1 VAVDPSPAVDVE
13 PSPAV
18 APSELVG
25 SVVSPLDVSVWVES
39 PTAVWSVPA
48 VEVSTDGSLVGSSV
62 VTVPFGSV
70 VVEPV
75 SAAVTSESTVVA
87 TVATASVS
95 AASVSAS
102 ARADAAAAS
111 QKSVIP
117 KTTVAHR
124 PEARRETLSRKP
136 KLTPSLKASPPRAS
150 QVGPTEAVFLPSH
163 ARLVKVVRDFS
174 VPPQSSRK
182 RPEIAAD
189 LVERST
195 RPT

>member
-1 VAVDPSPAVDVE
+1 
-13 PSPAV
+13 
-18 APSELVG
+18 
-25 SVVSPLDVSVWVES
+25 
-39 PTAVWSVPA
+39 
-48 VEVSTDGSLVGSSV
+48 
-62 VTVPFGSV
+62 
-70 VVEPV
+70 
-75 SAAVTSESTVVA
+75 
-87 TVATASVS
+87 
-95 AASVSAS
+95 VSAS

-150 QVGPTEAVFLPSH
+150 QVRPTEADFLPSH

-189 LVERST
+189 LVERSKDQPKGEAERERWSPEVT
-195 RPT
+195 CSLGSRIGVGRRQLSTTS